1 MAKTLPLNTFT
12 IRCFNPTR
20 DLYGYIECR
29 FAQNTLSETTIRN
42 LHRKRDDEHPC
53 PFIWGSPPP
62 RATYMS
68 AGLEE
73 SPVRSSRTR
82 RFSFGAS
89 NFLT

>member
-42 LHRKRDDEHPC
+42 LHPKRDDEHPC
-53 PFIWGSPPP
+53 PFIWGSPPL
-62 RATYMS
+62 
-68 AGLEE
+68 GLPTCLQDLKKVLFAHLEQE
-73 SPVRSSRTR
+73 DFLLGPVT
-82 RFSFGAS
+82 F
-89 NFLT
+89 